1 MLEPYNLAV
10 DGGRVP
16 SIGVCS
22 VTSGTGNSYFSPRHG
37 IECDNVASFELV
49 TADGSIITASAT
61 ENKDLFWALKGRS
74 NNLGIVTQFDL
85 FAIPIPNGKVW
96 GGNTFFLSQQT
107 NNVTDAMAEYQTNGQ
122 LTDPDAA
129 VGPSLS

>member
-1 MLEPYNLAV
+1 
-10 DGGRVP
+10 
-16 SIGVCS
+16 
-22 VTSGTGNSYFSPRHG
+22 
-37 IECDNVASFELV
+37 
-49 TADGSIITASAT
+49 
-61 ENKDLFWALKGRS
+61 LFWALKGRT

-96 GGNTFFLSQQT
+96 VGNMFFLSQQT

-122 LTDPDAA
+122 LTKFDAA